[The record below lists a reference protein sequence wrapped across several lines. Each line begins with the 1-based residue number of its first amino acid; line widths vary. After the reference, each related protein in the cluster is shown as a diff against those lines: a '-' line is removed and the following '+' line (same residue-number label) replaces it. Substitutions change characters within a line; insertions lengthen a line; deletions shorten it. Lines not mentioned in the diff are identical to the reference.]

1 MNEKEVKTGIKEY
14 REGQKKPIVQEVPG
28 SLDQVEIIEPGDPKW
43 FEIVDYNGEK
53 AKHYPYTGAYI
64 SVKTGRIMGN
74 QGGRQDFD
82 GSAMVTIA
90 QTKKREAILDALT
103 MVAIERGFGAVPTA
117 TLVEIIKKRAEIAI
131 DNEGRDGGEAAKL
144 ILALSDYTE
153 EKSSSQGPAVRI
165 DIYTEESKAI
175 IKKLLDL

>member
-1 MNEKEVKTGIKEY
+1 MNEKEVKTGKKE
-14 REGQKKPIVQEVPG
+14 PIITRNDKSLLGIEV
-28 SLDQVEIIEPGDPKW
+28 IEEGDPKW

-90 QTKKREAILDALT
+90 QTKKEEAILDALT